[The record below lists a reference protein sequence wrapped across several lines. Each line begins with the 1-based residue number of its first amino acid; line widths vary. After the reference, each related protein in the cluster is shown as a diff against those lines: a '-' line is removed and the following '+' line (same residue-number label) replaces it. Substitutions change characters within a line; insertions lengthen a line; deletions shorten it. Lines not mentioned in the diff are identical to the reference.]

1 MLIGQRNKYTESEA
15 SFMAIYELIELKRVC
30 LEKGCEL
37 LIDEVNCNISLFGP
51 RKGRAAVV
59 NWLKA
64 QLQPT
69 RTLTQLNLSRK
80 AHKSEQLALLPET
93 DKKGR

>member
-1 MLIGQRNKYTESEA
+1 
-15 SFMAIYELIELKRVC
+15 MAIYELIELKRVC

-51 RKGRAAVV
+51 RKSRAEVV
-59 NWLKA
+59 NWLKE

-80 AHKSEQLALLPET
+80 ARKSEQLMLLPEA
-93 DKKGR
+93 DKKAR

>member
-1 MLIGQRNKYTESEA
+1 MTL
-15 SFMAIYELIELKRVC
+15 YELIELKRVC

-37 LIDEVNCNISLFGP
+37 LIDDVNYNISLFGP

-80 AHKSEQLALLPET
+80 ASKSEQLMLLPEA
-93 DKKGR
+93 DKKAR